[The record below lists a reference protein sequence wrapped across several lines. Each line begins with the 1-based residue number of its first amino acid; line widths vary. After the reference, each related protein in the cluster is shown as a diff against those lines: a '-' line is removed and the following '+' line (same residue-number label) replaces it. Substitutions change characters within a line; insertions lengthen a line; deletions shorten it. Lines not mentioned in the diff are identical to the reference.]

1 MKLKPN
7 IVYRVIKG
15 SNDGSFHKGEK
26 IILKDDG
33 CIWIGEDVVEPAGI
47 AKAIIGMKVK
57 EINSVKN
64 EFSNAKNLL
73 DLSSEMWDLLQTIRD
88 TVDCTCPECDSK
100 SIVPAIDS
108 LIDKID
114 AVLGNKI

>member
-1 MKLKPN
+1 MKLIPN
-7 IVYRVIKG
+7 VVYRVTKG
-15 SNDGSFHKGEK
+15 SDDGSFRKGEK

-33 CIWIGEDVVEPAGI
+33 RIWIGEDLVEPESI
-47 AKAIIGMKVK
+47 PIAIIGMKVK

-64 EFSNAKNLL
+64 EFANAKALI

-88 TVDCTCPECDSK
+88 TIDCTCPECDSK
-100 SIVPAIDS
+100 SIVPAIDD

-114 AVLGNKI
+114 GFVK